1 MKIYDANMNQLSTG
15 NLTSAQKSVYER
27 FSYFSDADATMY
39 TDEPKNLVVPVNSR
53 AIVATGY
60 KAAIIKSNY
69 RGKLDVHNM
78 DWTPHT
84 KWSA

>member
-1 MKIYDANMNQLSTG
+1 MKIYDGNMNQLSVDK
-15 NLTSAQKSVYER
+15 LTFAQKSVYER
-27 FSYFSDADATMY
+27 FAYFPDADATMY
-39 TDEPKNLVVPVNSR
+39 TNEPKNLVVPANSR
-53 AIVATGY
+53 ALIATGY